1 MARGIEHREVD
12 SVVMA
17 YELGKKPNWGI
28 FAGSELM
35 VAYDGGEM
43 TDGAEMLKTYLEV
56 LESQG
61 SATVFTLKT
70 YYADTTKVTNK
81 TPNSG
86 STTFM
91 LSQAAKTIQD
101 EKTGL
106 TIIDRTNYSKPVA
119 TSQDPT
125 LLARLE
131 RLEKANET
139 LLSQLHQQQIKALED
154 KMNTAISGLSNQPS
168 GWDKLIDSIAD
179 RPEIIP
185 DAIGKLSDMFF
196 GVYSRYKGQPQQNNF
211 HHSAPISGI
220 NQTNDEPIIKQDPQM
235 NTTQP
240 ITTDPDQL
248 TKDQVTAC
256 HDKQEE
262 CCDNLEDKFGIE
274 NFTGYLVYLNMMND
288 KQLEAWSQQEQKM
301 QIIRTRLSSDQLTK
315 LVTEVSE
322 MSDIKLKLLL
332 GYLD

>member
-1 MARGIEHREVD
+1 MARGIEHREAD
-12 SVVMA
+12 SVVKA
-17 YELGKKPNWGI
+17 YEIGKKPNWGI

-43 TDGAEMLKTYLEV
+43 EGGADMLQTYLEV

-70 YYADTTKVTNK
+70 YYADTTKITNK

-91 LSQAAKTIQD
+91 LSQNAKTIQD

-106 TIIDRTNYSKPVA
+106 TIIDRTQYSKAGAP
-119 TSQDPT
+119 SQDPA
-125 LLARLE
+125 LLARIE
-131 RLEKANET
+131 RLEKVNET
-139 LLSQLHQQQIKALED
+139 LQNQLHQQQIKALED

-168 GWDKLIDSIAD
+168 GWGKLFDTIAE

-196 GVYSRYKGQPQQNNF
+196 GAYSRVKGQPQQPNF
-211 HHSAPISGI
+211 VHNAPIAGS
-220 NQTNDEPIIKQDPQM
+220 NQIIDEPIKQDPQM
-235 NTTQP
+235 SGTQNTT
-240 ITTDPDQL
+240 TTDPDQL
-248 TKDQVTAC
+248 TEEQVTAC
-256 HDKQEE
+256 HDQQEE
-262 CCDNLEDKFGIE
+262 CSDNLEDKLGIE
-274 NFTGYLVYLNMMND
+274 NYTGYLVYLNSMND
-288 KQLEAWSQQEQKM
+288 KQLSAWSQQEQKM
-301 QIIRTRLSSDQLTK
+301 QIIRTRLTDEQLTK
-315 LVTEVSE
+315 LVSEVSE